1 MNDISVEG
9 APHSVA
15 VDALQKAGN
24 VVRLVS
30 LSEINLSKQKKNKTK
45 IEGKSSY
52 LLENIIA
59 FYIYLNI
66 VIYLTESSKGA

>member
-30 LSEINLSKQKKNKTK
+30 LSEINLSKQKNKTK